1 MKRFNR
7 RSVLRMG
14 ASLGALGLPWFSR
27 SIAEATTIAHHARP
41 ANRVLFLWLDG
52 APSTIDMWDMKPNAP
67 SEVRGEFKPIATNV
81 PGIQICEHMPRLS
94 KCMDNCT
101 IIRSMH
107 HGVPEHGPGSQ
118 WMLTG
123 RSPSAATSYPAIG
136 SLASRILTP
145 ARQVPSYVAF
155 GKSSEMK
162 AGYLGSAYDAFEMED
177 GKQPVGLSLGEVT
190 TSRFVRKEKLLQ
202 ALDSTFDVTESDRIS
217 KSMKAMR
224 SDASDVLR
232 SDLVRR
238 MIDISE
244 SDIQSS
250 AKDFGIQSAFGRN
263 AYRACRLLEAG
274 ARFVS
279 VGLSGWD
286 THVDNFSQLRT
297 QLLPQ
302 LDMALAGSLDFLKS
316 RGLLD
321 ETIVCVAGEFGRTPS
336 VNNGAGRDHW
346 SRSFS
351 VLVAGGGFAQGACY
365 GETDEAGNEPVQ
377 DACTPGDLYATMLQ
391 LLGVDPVS
399 TVDDITGRPMR
410 IMDHGTVLSR
420 AILA

>member
-1 MKRFNR
+1 
-7 RSVLRMG
+7 MG